1 MMQKS
6 SYLRAGGEEEL
17 RAMDEL
23 QETADITKYQEQ
35 MLLNQLEMT
44 KMNIASS

>member
-1 MMQKS
+1 MQKS
-6 SYLRAGGEEEL
+6 SYLRAGGEEER